1 MRELNRSKQIQGYYF
16 ITDAQLSRAGN
27 ARDVKQ
33 AVAAGVKVVQYR
45 SKEGSTAALYTEALA
60 LKKIC
65 RQTLFLVNDRLDI
78 ALAVDADG
86 VHVGQ
91 DDLPLLV
98 TRSVLG
104 PHKVIGVTVHSVLEA
119 RQAAIM
125 GADYLGVS
133 PIFATRTKRDAGR
146 AVGIEL
152 LRQIKSV
159 VDVPVVAIGGINLD
173 NAPDVV
179 RAGADSLCAI
189 SAVVSRAD
197 VKGEIARFQRL
208 FR

>member
-1 MRELNRSKQIQGYYF
+1 
-16 ITDAQLSRAGN
+16 
-27 ARDVKQ
+27 
-33 AVAAGVKVVQYR
+33 
-45 SKEGSTAALYTEALA
+45 
-60 LKKIC
+60 
-65 RQTLFLVNDRLDI
+65 
-78 ALAVDADG
+78 
-86 VHVGQ
+86 
-91 DDLPLLV
+91 LLV